1 MDGSWVDGVWMVGVD
16 GGWVDVC
23 GWWGWV
29 ESEWTC
35 VDVGGQVGGAWESPL
50 HKVLYCFVLCGL
62 TSPLGKEQVF
72 IE

>member
-1 MDGSWVDGVWMVGVD
+1 
-16 GGWVDVC
+16 VDVC

>member
-1 MDGSWVDGVWMVGVD
+1 MGVD
-16 GGWVDVC
+16 GRWMCMDG
-23 GWWGWV
+23 GWV

-50 HKVLYCFVLCGL
+50 HEVLYCFVLRGL